1 MPFQHGHTPAHKGK
15 RTVTTPIKE
24 YSKVQDVKAKLR
36 HDRRALALF
45 TLGCNTAFRAGDM
58 LRLRRNQLT
67 LQDDGRYEI
76 VTVEQKT
83 GKLRRII
90 LNGPTS
96 KILREHIETSSGEYV
111 FEGQRGKMSVSW
123 LRRLLKQWCEGAGV
137 EGHIATHT
145 MRKSFVRLNYEH
157 FGTPLAVLM
166 RALNHSSEKQTL
178 DYVGM
183 LPKDIE
189 RLYENSI

>member
-1 MPFQHGHTPAHKGK
+1 MPFQLGHTPAHKGK
-15 RTVTTPIKE
+15 RTVTAPIKE
-24 YSKVQDVKAKLR
+24 YSKVQDVKSALR

-45 TLGCNTAFRAGDM
+45 TVGCNTAFRAGD
-58 LRLRRNQLT
+58 LLGLRRDQLT
-67 LQDDGRYEI
+67 LRDDGRYEI

-83 GKLRRII
+83 QKLRRIV

-96 KILREHIETSSGEYV
+96 KVLREHIESSTGTYV
-111 FEGQRGKMSVSW
+111 FEGQRGKMSVSY
-123 LRRLLKQWCEGAGV
+123 LRRLVKQWCAGAGID
-137 EGHIATHT
+137 GHVATHT

-166 RALNHSSEKQTL
+166 RALNHSSERQTL

-183 LPKDIE
+183 LPRDIE
-189 RLYENSI
+189 RLYENPI

>member
-1 MPFQHGHTPAHKGK
+1 
-15 RTVTTPIKE
+15 
-24 YSKVQDVKAKLR
+24 VQDVKAKLR

-58 LRLRRNQLT
+58 LRLKRDQLT
-67 LQDDGRYEI
+67 WLDDGRYEV
-76 VTVEQKT
+76 VTIEQKT
-83 GKLRRII
+83 GKLRRIL
-90 LNGPTS
+90 LNAPTS
-96 KILREHIETSSGEYV
+96 KVLRAHIDSSAGDYV
-111 FEGQRGKMSVSW
+111 FEGQRGKMSVSY
-123 LRRLLKQWCEGAGV
+123 LRRLLKEWCAEAGV

-157 FGTPLAVLM
+157 FGAPLAVLM
-166 RALNHSSEKQTL
+166 RALGHSSERQTL